1 LSRDHCT
8 GAIGLT
14 PMSVMTRPQ
23 TVPSGF
29 HLHRNSE
36 WAIHDRSRCSSPLSG
51 QGVFKRRL
59 HIWVGLSTDGTR
71 QFEFRLQFVAHNAVH
86 RLVSCLYVVLNSQP
100 VHESHRNCGSRPLL
114 QALVLLGHPVVVR
127 TVYQDSFSPATIQST
142 LRFDSNK
149 TDIASIH
156 CTPVVLLVLDGFEL
170 DRFCTGK
177 VHALGL

>member
-1 LSRDHCT
+1 MT
-8 GAIGLT
+8 EVGAH
-14 PMSVMTRPQ
+14 
-23 TVPSGF
+23 
-29 HLHRNSE
+29 HLY
-36 WAIHDRSRCSSPLSG
+36 
-51 QGVFKRRL
+51 Q
-59 HIWVGLSTDGTR
+59 VGTSLAHLGWPVHGTR

-100 VHESHRNCGSRPLL
+100 VHESHRNCGSRP
-114 QALVLLGHPVVVR
+114 ALASVGAVLLGHPVVVR

-149 TDIASIH
+149 TSDIASIH

-177 VHALGL
+177 VHALAL